1 MSDGSEMAADT
12 AVLIVIQRRHL
23 GLPRILSPRLLHL
36 ELASRALMVIRGGF
50 LGGFLFGRFGVG
62 FLGAIRFD
70 TGLLL
75 NQCRLGSLAKFV
87 LWVLL
92 VIGLRI

>member
-1 MSDGSEMAADT
+1 
-12 AVLIVIQRRHL
+12 
-23 GLPRILSPRLLHL
+23 
-36 ELASRALMVIRGGF
+36 MVIRGGF
-50 LGGFLFGRFGVG
+50 LGGFLFARFGVG
-62 FLGAIRFD
+62 FLGAILFD